1 MNDLSLAQKAA
12 RLKPAER
19 QRLLD
24 GVDKSAL
31 LWDWRFWGRPS
42 QFSPDGDWLTWLIL
56 AGRGFG
62 KTRSGSEWVRE
73 IACGKTPETPGRAS
87 RIALIGQTRSD
98 VRKVMVEGESGIL
111 AVHPPAFR
119 PEWQPSTRTLM
130 WPNGCVATT
139 YNASEPEELR
149 GPQFDFAWC
158 DELAK
163 WRYGEE
169 TWDNLEFGLRLGDR
183 PQVLVTT
190 TPRPIPLVR
199 LLLGAEGSAITRGS
213 MLANRGN
220 LPKSF
225 IEKILKRYDGTRLG
239 RQEIEG
245 ELIEDI
251 EGALWPREII
261 ERGRIKRDDLP
272 EMVRIVVGCDPTG
285 SSAGKGD
292 DTGIIVCGECA
303 KGHFYVLGDY
313 SINGSPEQWA
323 ARTVAACRE
332 WNADRVVAEANFGG
346 QMVASVL
353 RQVDVNVPV
362 KLVHASR
369 GKVARAEPIAAIYEQ
384 GRAHHVGMFAD
395 LEDQMAGLVLGGEYM
410 GPGRSPDRAD
420 ALVWALSDL
429 SSRKAVAP
437 RVRDL

>member
-1 MNDLSLAQKAA
+1 MADISLAQRVANMSPRARAKA
-12 RLKPAER
+12 
-19 QRLLD
+19 LD
-24 GVDKSAL
+24 GIPKDDL

-42 QFSPDGDWLTWLIL
+42 QFPPESRWLTWAII

-62 KTRSGSEWVRE
+62 KTRSGAEWIRE
-73 IACGKTPETPGRAS
+73 IACGATPEAPGRAR
-87 RIALIGQTRSD
+87 RIALIGETRSD

-111 AVHPPAFR
+111 AIHPPAFR
-119 PEWQPSTRTLM
+119 PEWQPSIRTLM
-130 WPNGCVATT
+130 WPNGCIATT

-169 TWDNLEFGLRLGDR
+169 TWDNLEFALRLGLE

-199 LLLGAEGSAITRGS
+199 QILAESTTAITRGS
-213 MLANRGN
+213 MLANKRH

-225 IEKILKRYDGTRLG
+225 IDKIMKRYDGTRLG
-239 RQEIEG
+239 RQEIDG

-251 EGALWPREII
+251 EGALWPRHII
-261 ERGRIKRDDLP
+261 EQGRIGRADLP
-272 EMVRIVVGCDPTG
+272 EMVRILVGCDPTG

-292 DTGIIVCGECA
+292 DTGIIVVGECE
-303 KGHFYVLGDY
+303 KGHYYVLGDY
-313 SINGSPEQWA
+313 SMNGSPEQWGSKV
-323 ARTVAACRE
+323 VAAWRE
-332 WNADRVVAEANFGG
+332 WGADRIIAEANFGG
-346 QMVASVL
+346 AMVASVIAA
-353 RQVDVNVPV
+353 VDPSAPV

-384 GRAHHVGMFAD
+384 GRAHHVGHFAD

-410 GPGRSPDRAD
+410 GPGKSPDRAD
-420 ALVWALSDL
+420 AMVWAITEL
-429 SSRKAVAP
+429 SSRKPVAP
-437 RVRDL
+437 RVREL